1 MNFVRTILEK
11 IKGKNQD
18 KNIVMYYSYYLFGL
32 SNGNPIWT
40 WENWKKC
47 MLLLQPIID
56 LSPEIPFIKT
66 SQSIPV
72 SYGKGDKNVSYDKG
86 SLGFGKMVWNEKNNE
101 KWTTKYA
108 NEEHWTFF
116 DTEVAFPTRSH
127 CHKNGG
133 NPEIFITIQNQNLTG
148 NHNPK
153 IDQAISIHIRTTL
166 ITADK
171 LISLEENIHKI
182 GSLLNWKI
190 AGKIK
195 RQTSYKSNI
204 GIGYTD
210 SFWDGTYG
218 VLATGGKDFS
228 DNYKRYGIQE
238 IEIGSS

>member
-1 MNFVRTILEK
+1 MEK

-18 KNIVMYYSYYLFGL
+18 KDIVMYYSYYLFGL
-32 SNGNPIWT
+32 SNGKPIWY
-40 WENWKKC
+40 WENWKKFT
-47 MLLLQPIID
+47 LLLQPIID

-72 SYGKGDKNVSYDKG
+72 TYGKDNKNASYDKAA
-86 SLGFGKMVWNEKNNE
+86 LGFGKMVWNEKNNE

-108 NEEHWTFF
+108 NKENWTFF
-116 DTEVAFPTRSH
+116 DTEIAFPTRSH

-133 NPEIFITIQNQNLTG
+133 NPELFITVHNENLTG
-148 NHNPK
+148 TNAPQ

-166 ITADK
+166 VKPDK
-171 LISLEENIHKI
+171 LISLEKNIHQI

-195 RQTSYKSNI
+195 RMTSYKSYI

-210 SFWDGTYG
+210 SFWDGTHG
-218 VLATGGKDFS
+218 VLALGDKDFS
-228 DNYKRYGIQE
+228 DNYKRYGIE
-238 IEIGSS
+238 KIEIGSS